1 MIFPIE
7 DKEMAEKPEEQIR
20 DIICNL
26 VSEIGKCRRDIET
39 KGNARAKAIS
49 NYDKQLKIAIVV
61 LKEEGKFPI
70 TLIEKIAKG
79 VCSDHREVLELAEV
93 GYKSCISNLT
103 ALMAQLNGYQSIYK
117 HLDSV

>member
-1 MIFPIE
+1 
-7 DKEMAEKPEEQIR
+7 MAEKPIR
-20 DIICNL
+20 EIIEKL
-26 VSEIGKCRRDIET
+26 VAEIGHCRREIET

-61 LKEEGKFPI
+61 LREEGKFPA

-79 VCSDHREVLELAEV
+79 VCCDHREQLELAEV
-93 GYKSCISNLT
+93 GYKACISNLE
-103 ALMAQLNGYQSIYK
+103 ALKAQLNGYQSIYK

>member
-1 MIFPIE
+1 
-7 DKEMAEKPEEQIR
+7 MAERPIR
-20 DIICNL
+20 EIIEKI
-26 VSEIGKCRRDIET
+26 VSEIGTFRKEIEE

-61 LKEEGKFPI
+61 LREEGKFPA

-79 VCSDHREVLELAEV
+79 VCCDHREQLELAEV
-93 GYKSCISNLT
+93 GYKACISNLE
-103 ALMAQLNGYQSIYK
+103 ALKAQLNGYQSIYK

>member
-1 MIFPIE
+1 MQPE
-7 DKEMAEKPEEQIR
+7 TELEKVKNHIR
-20 DIICNL
+20 NIIA
-26 VSEIGKCRRDIET
+26 EIGDYRRDIET

-61 LKEEGKFPI
+61 LKDEGKFPA

-79 VCSDHREVLELAEV
+79 VCSDHRLTLELAEV
-93 GYKSCISNLT
+93 GYKAVISNLE
-103 ALMAQLNGYQSIYK
+103 ALKAQLNGYQSIYK

>member
-1 MIFPIE
+1 MDVLKVKDCIE
-7 DKEMAEKPEEQIR
+7 KLI
-20 DIICNL
+20 
-26 VSEIGKCRRDIET
+26 SEIGHCRREIEA

-61 LKEEGKFPI
+61 LREEGKFPV

-79 VCSDHREVLELAEV
+79 VCSDHRLQLELAEV
-93 GYKSCISNLT
+93 GYKACISNLE
-103 ALMAQLNGYQSIYK
+103 ALKAQLNGYQSIYK